1 MAKGRPLGRRRQRI
15 ALVLSG
21 GGNLG
26 ALQVGQLR
34 ALAEREITPDVV
46 LGCSVGAL
54 NGGAYAVDPT
64 MAGVRRLEELWRS
77 VQHEP
82 DTLMPGSWMPNPVM
96 LLRKGDAL
104 NSNEGLRTSVE
115 RFLDGRETFEDLAV
129 PFECVATDV
138 DSGAET
144 WFSEG
149 ELVEPVLA
157 SAALPAVYP
166 MVTVG
171 DRRYLDGGVLNNV
184 PISRALELG
193 ARKIFVL
200 HVGLHGRPTPQ
211 VRRPADVAL
220 IAYWIARNGRFA
232 RDLASLP
239 DNVEAL
245 VLPPGARP
253 EIRFDDFSRSDEL
266 MEQGYLNARD
276 YLARL
281 DADDADSTP
290 AERAER
296 LRADA
301 RAVVDE
307 LRGKVVGRW
316 KGHGPRPEP

>member
-115 RFLDGRETFEDLAV
+115 RFLGGHEIFEDLAV
-129 PFECVATDV
+129 RFECVATDV

-211 VRRPADVAL
+211 VRRPADAAL

-239 DNVEAL
+239 NNVEAL

-253 EIRFDDFSRSDEL
+253 EIRFDDFSRSEEL

-276 YLARL
+276 YLDRL
-281 DADDADSTP
+281 DADDADSTA

-316 KGHGPRPEP
+316 KGHGPRPDP